1 MNVVLKWKDYSP
13 RTFLNKVIYEK
24 VPTKKKGKK
33 IKDSEFV
40 IPLMNEYEQLI
51 NNNYKVKQLKEICKH
66 YKLKVSGNKDEK
78 IHRIY
83 NYLKY
88 SHYTVK
94 IQRIYRGF
102 LVKKLFKLKGM
113 DLRNKCINDT
123 DFLTFESIKKIPFDQ
138 IFCFKDTDG
147 FNYAF
152 DVYSLYNLIMKTRD
166 SNGRVK
172 NPYTRNLLHYKN
184 VIYKLNESIKLAKK
198 IMKRNIKYKFVK
210 DNTILSS
217 EKKLELNTI
226 RIFQIIDQ
234 LGYITDTK
242 WYLNL
247 SKLRLI
253 RFIRELQDVWEYR
266 AQITNEVR
274 RNISPP
280 NGNPFGDVPMGTLL
294 HKSELTLKTYG
305 LGIMERLLSSNDKDY
320 KTLGANYVLGVLTIV
335 SSSAANSMPHLV
347 EAFLPHPHH

>member
-33 IKDSEFV
+33 IKDNEFK
-40 IPLMNEYEQLI
+40 IPLMDEYEKLI
-51 NNNYKVKQLKEICKH
+51 NNNYKVKQLKDICKN

-78 IHRIY
+78 IYRIY

-88 SHYTVK
+88 SYYTVK

-102 LVKKLFKLKGM
+102 LVKKLFKLKGLE
-113 DLRNKCINDT
+113 LRDKCINDT
-123 DFLTFESIKKIPFDQ
+123 DFLTFENIKKIPFDQ
-138 IFCFKDTDG
+138 LFCFKDTDG

-152 DVYSLYNLIMKTRD
+152 DVYSLYNLIMKTKD
-166 SNGRVK
+166 QNGRVK

-184 VIYKLNESIKLAKK
+184 VIHKLNASIMLAKK
-198 IMKRNIKYKFVK
+198 IMKRDIKYKFVK
-210 DNTILSS
+210 DNTILST
-217 EKKLELNTI
+217 EKKLEMNTI
-226 RIFQIIDQ
+226 RIFQKIDQ

-266 AQITNEVR
+266 AQISNETKR
-274 RNISPP
+274 KI
-280 NGNPFGDVPMGTLL
+280 NPQHGDPFFTVNMNVLV
-294 HKSELTLKTYG
+294 HKCYEVIRK
-305 LGIMERLLSSNDKDY
+305 R
-320 KTLGANYVLGVLTIV
+320 VLDIIEIFVTV
-335 SSSAANSMPHLV
+335 NA
-347 EAFLPHPHH
+347 

>member
-1 MNVVLKWKDYSP
+1 
-13 RTFLNKVIYEK
+13 
-24 VPTKKKGKK
+24 
-33 IKDSEFV
+33 
-40 IPLMNEYEQLI
+40 
-51 NNNYKVKQLKEICKH
+51 
-66 YKLKVSGNKDEK
+66 
-78 IHRIY
+78 
-83 NYLKY
+83 
-88 SHYTVK
+88 
-94 IQRIYRGF
+94 
-102 LVKKLFKLKGM
+102 M